1 MIAQEVVD
9 VVPEDFQTMF
19 GVERFH
25 MCDTGTTVYRGLTR
39 QEICDKIE
47 AGFASEDFTV
57 LGKEYTRSLFDG
69 VKIPPWMWGV
79 VAIDAKLEQEE
90 E

>member
-1 MIAQEVVD
+1 M
-9 VVPEDFQTMF
+9 TMF
-19 GVERFH
+19 GTERLH
-25 MCDTGTTVYRGLTR
+25 LCDTGGVRYRGLTR

-47 AGFASEDFTV
+47 AGYVSENFTV
-57 LGKEYTRSLFDG
+57 LGKEQHG

-79 VAIDAKLEQEE
+79 VAIDVKLEQGEE